1 MRISEKIKQFVSEM
15 TPSIDAQ
22 IEATRR
28 YEICINCENKELR
41 DKGEICNLCGCSI
54 KGKIFNPEPQCNKHK

>member
-1 MRISEKIKQFVSEM
+1 MRISDKIKQFVCEM

-54 KGKIFNPEPQCNKHK
+54 KGKIFNPEAQCDKHK